1 MNSTYL
7 NALKGKSVI
16 RIELVCLG
24 NICRSPMAAAVLH
37 NKSQDL
43 TGPKFLVSSSGTS
56 GWHKGEGASPSPV
69 KVWESAGYKY
79 EHVSRPLSVAFFDQK
94 DLILTMDLKNRSEV
108 LKSARNQAD
117 SNKVMM
123 LRSFDPK
130 LIHLDLTSPDAELL
144 QVPDP
149 WGQEIRAYRE
159 VFQIVESA
167 IDGLIEYFKG

>member
-7 NALKGKSVI
+7 TALKSKSEI
-16 RIELVCLG
+16 HIELVCLG

-37 NKSQDL
+37 NKSGDL

-56 GWHKGEGASPSPV
+56 GWHKGEGASPSSV

-79 EHVSRPLSVAFFDQK
+79 EHVSRPFSVDFFDQK
-94 DLILTMDLKNRSEV
+94 DLILTMDLSNRSEV

-117 SNKVMM
+117 INKVMM

-130 LIHLDLTSPDAELL
+130 LVNLDLDTSGAELL

-149 WGQEIRAYRE
+149 WGKEITAYQE
-159 VFQIVESA
+159 VFQIIDCA
-167 IDGLIEYFKG
+167 IDGLIQYFKD

>member
-7 NALKGKSVI
+7 NALKSKSEI
-16 RIELVCLG
+16 HIELVCLG
-24 NICRSPMAAAVLH
+24 NICRSPIAAAVLH
-37 NKSQDL
+37 NKSRDL

-56 GWHKGEGASPSPV
+56 GWHNGEGASPSSV

-79 EHVSRPLSVAFFDQK
+79 EHVSRPFLVDFFDQK

-108 LKSARNQAD
+108 LKNARNQAD
-117 SNKVMM
+117 INKVMM

-130 LIHLDLTSPDAELL
+130 LINLDATTPDAELL

-149 WGQEIRAYRE
+149 WGQEIAAYRE

-167 IDGLIEYFKG
+167 IDGLIAYFRD

>member
-7 NALKGKSVI
+7 TALKSKSEI
-16 RIELVCLG
+16 HIELVCLG

-37 NKSQDL
+37 NKSGDL

-56 GWHKGEGASPSPV
+56 GWHRGEGASPSSV

-79 EHVSRPLSVAFFDQK
+79 EHVSRPFSLDFFDQK
-94 DLILTMDLKNRSEV
+94 DLILTMDLSNRSEV

-117 SNKVMM
+117 INKVMM

-130 LIHLDLTSPDAELL
+130 LVNLDLDTSDAELL

-149 WGQEIRAYRE
+149 WGQEITAYQE
-159 VFQIVESA
+159 VFQIIDSA
-167 IDGLIEYFKG
+167 IDGLIQYFKD